1 MFEPYLSRW
10 RLEPDGEPILSRS
23 GRLLPVRKEGVP
35 AMLKIATEA
44 EERWDGLLMVWWDG
58 EGAARVL
65 AHDGEALLLER
76 ARDAGAL
83 AEMARSGGD
92 EAADRIIC
100 RVAARLHA
108 PRGRPMP
115 ELIPLETWFAPLAP
129 VARRHGGIL
138 ARAAATA
145 RGLLA
150 RQREVTVLHGDL
162 HHGNVLDFGPRG
174 WLAIDPKRL
183 VGDRAFDFANLLRNP
198 DPDTKVVPARFARR
212 VVVIADAA
220 GIERQRLLGWT
231 LAFAGLSAA
240 WLIDDGDS
248 PELEVDLA
256 VARLATAALEE
267 G

>member
-10 RLEPDGEPILSRS
+10 RLQPDGEPIFTRS
-23 GRLLPVRKEGVP
+23 GRLLPVRQDGVP
-35 AMLKIATEA
+35 AMLKIATED
-44 EERWDGLLMVWWDG
+44 EEQWGGLLMVWWDG
-58 EGAARVL
+58 DGAARVL

-76 ARDAGAL
+76 ARDTHAL
-83 AEMARSGGD
+83 AEMARNGGD

-108 PRGRPMP
+108 LRGRPLP
-115 ELIPLETWFAPLAP
+115 DLIPLGVWFAPLAP
-129 VARRHGGIL
+129 AAGRHGGIL
-138 ARAAATA
+138 ARAAATT

-150 RQREVTVLHGDL
+150 DEREVTVLHGDL

-183 VGDRAFDFANLLRNP
+183 IGDRAFDFANLLRNP
-198 DPDTKVVPARFARR
+198 DPDAKVVPERFARR
-212 VVVIADAA
+212 VIVIANAA
-220 GIERQRLLGWT
+220 GIERQRLLRWT

-240 WLIDDGDS
+240 WLLDDGDS
-248 PELEVDLA
+248 AELEVDLA